1 MRKDNLLAKKIKRQ
15 FLSINNFL
23 ESYFN
28 NLTLFLRNLKKNKLS
43 NNGKII
49 LVVGVSVILFLSYF
63 LLPTF
68 NNKDKIRDEIKNHI
82 LQKYN
87 FNISFSDE
95 LYYALVPSPHYT
107 SKNVSIFK
115 DKKKIAKVKKMKIYI
130 SSKNFFTFNKIL
142 IKDIIFSNADFNIQL
157 NDLAFF
163 EKLLKTEPNENQ
175 IIFKNSNI
183 FYENKFNEI
192 LFINKISN
200 SRFFYDSNNLQNV
213 LISDN
218 KIFNLPFKLLIKND
232 KFNKIINTSFDSN
245 KLRLNIDNEVDYNED
260 IKKGDTTIKFINKNT
275 SFDFE
280 IDKNSLKFFSNKDK
294 NNYKGQIDF
303 KPFYFTAD
311 FNYIGLSTKNFFN
324 EDSIFVDIIKT
335 EIFRNRNL
343 NAKINFNLKDIT
355 DINELN
361 NLFLNIDIEE
371 GEINFSQ
378 SNLMWKKD
386 LKITFNESFLA
397 YNDNEIKIIGNITLE
412 FEDLDNFYK
421 SFQVKKDNRNRLK
434 KIEFDFIYSIDKK
447 TFNFDNVK
455 IDNFENECIKE
466 YLEDFNLSQDRS
478 FNKITFK
485 NFINDF
491 FSAYAG

>member
-15 FLSINNFL
+15 FLSVNNFL
-23 ESYFN
+23 ESNFN
-28 NLTLFLRNLKKNKLS
+28 NLTLFFRNLKKKKLGT
-43 NNGKII
+43 NGKVI
-49 LVVGVSVILFLSYF
+49 LVTGVSIILFLSYF

-68 NNKDKIRDEIKNHI
+68 NNKDKIQAEIKNHV

-87 FNISFSDE
+87 INISFDDE
-95 LYYALVPSPHYT
+95 FNYALIPSPNYI

-115 DKKKIAKVKKMKIYI
+115 DKREIAKVKKMKIYI
-130 SSKNFFTFNKIL
+130 SSKNFFNFNTLL
-142 IKDIIFSNADFNIQL
+142 IKDIIFSNADFYIQL

-163 EKLLKTEPNENQ
+163 EKLLKIEPNENQ

-200 SRFFYDSNNLQNV
+200 SRFFYDSKNLQNV

-232 KFNKIINTSFDSN
+232 KFNKVITSSFDSK
-245 KLRLNIDNEVDYNED
+245 KLRLNIDNKLDYNKD
-260 IKKGDTTIKFINKNT
+260 IRKGEMNIKFINKDT
-275 SFDFE
+275 SFNFE

-294 NNYKGQIDF
+294 NTYKGQIDF
-303 KPFYFTAD
+303 KPFYLSAD
-311 FNYIGLSTKNFFN
+311 FNYVGLSTKNFFN

-335 EIFRNRNL
+335 EIFSNQNL

-361 NLFLNIDIEE
+361 NLSLKIDIEE
-371 GEINFSQ
+371 GEINFSKT
-378 SNLMWKKD
+378 NLMWKKD
-386 LKITFNESFLA
+386 LKITFNESFLT
-397 YNDNEIKIIGNITLE
+397 YDENEIKIIGNTILE

-455 IDNFENECIKE
+455 IDNFENENVKE
-466 YLEDFNLSQDRS
+466 YLEDFNLSQDRT

-485 NFINDF
+485 NFISDF
-491 FSAYAG
+491 FNAYAG

>member
-15 FLSINNFL
+15 FLSVNNFL
-23 ESYFN
+23 ESNFN
-28 NLTLFLRNLKKNKLS
+28 NLTLFFRNLKKKKLGT
-43 NNGKII
+43 NGKVI
-49 LVVGVSVILFLSYF
+49 LVTGVSIILFLSYF

-68 NNKDKIRDEIKNHI
+68 NNKDKIQAEIKNHV

-87 FNISFSDE
+87 INISFDDE
-95 LYYALVPSPHYT
+95 FNYALIPSPHYI

-115 DKKKIAKVKKMKIYI
+115 DKREIAKVKKMKIYI
-130 SSKNFFTFNKIL
+130 SSKNFFNLNSLL
-142 IKDIIFSNADFNIQL
+142 IKDIIFSNADFYIQL

-163 EKLLKTEPNENQ
+163 EKLLKIEPNENQ

-200 SRFFYDSNNLQNV
+200 SRFFYDSKNLQNV

-232 KFNKIINTSFDSN
+232 KFNKVITSSFDSK
-245 KLRLNIDNEVDYNED
+245 KLRLNIDNKLDYNKD
-260 IKKGDTTIKFINKNT
+260 IRKGEMNIKFINKDT
-275 SFDFE
+275 SFNFE

-294 NNYKGQIDF
+294 NTYKGQIDF
-303 KPFYFTAD
+303 KPFYLSAD
-311 FNYIGLSTKNFFN
+311 FNYVGLSTKNFFN

-335 EIFRNRNL
+335 EIFSNQNL

-361 NLFLNIDIEE
+361 NLSLKIDIEE
-371 GEINFSQ
+371 GEINFSKT
-378 SNLMWKKD
+378 NLMWKKD
-386 LKITFNESFLA
+386 LKITFNESFLT
-397 YNDNEIKIIGNITLE
+397 YDENEIKIIGNTILE

-455 IDNFENECIKE
+455 IDNFENENVKE
-466 YLEDFNLSQDRS
+466 YLEDFNLSQDRT

-485 NFINDF
+485 NFISDF
-491 FSAYAG
+491 FNAYAG

>member
-15 FLSINNFL
+15 FLSINNLL

-28 NLTLFLRNLKKNKLS
+28 NLTLFLRNLKKNKLGT
-43 NNGKII
+43 NGKVI
-49 LVVGVSVILFLSYF
+49 LVTGVSIILFLSYF

-68 NNKDKIRDEIKNHI
+68 NNKDKIQAEIKNHI
-82 LQKYN
+82 LQKYDI
-87 FNISFSDE
+87 NINFSDR
-95 LYYALVPSPHYT
+95 LNYALIPKPHYI
-107 SKNVSIFK
+107 SKNVTIFNNK
-115 DKKKIAKVKKMKIYI
+115 RKIAKVKKLKIYI
-130 SSKNFFTFNKIL
+130 SSKNFFTFNKIS
-142 IKDIIFSNADFNIQL
+142 INDIIFNNADFNIQL
-157 NDLAFF
+157 NDLEFF

-183 FYENKFNEI
+183 FYENKYKEI

-200 SRFFYDSNNLQNV
+200 SRFFYDSNNLKNV
-213 LISDN
+213 LVSEN

-232 KFNKIINTSFDSN
+232 KFNKIINTSFDIK
-245 KLRLNIDNEVDYNED
+245 KLRLNIDTKLNYND
-260 IKKGDTTIKFINKNT
+260 KIKEGETNIKFINKDT
-275 SFDFE
+275 SFDFK

-294 NNYKGQIDF
+294 NTYKGQIDF

-311 FNYIGLSTKNFFN
+311 FDYISLSTKNLLN
-324 EDSIFVDIIKT
+324 DESIFMDIIKT
-335 EIFRNRNL
+335 EIFSNRNL
-343 NAKINFNLKDIT
+343 NAKINFNLNDIT

-361 NLFLNIDIEE
+361 NLFLKIDIED
-371 GEINFSQ
+371 GEINFSK

-386 LKITFNESFLA
+386 LKISFNESFLV
-397 YNDNEIKIIGNITLE
+397 YDENEIKIIGNTLLE

-434 KIEFDFIYSIDKK
+434 KIEFDFIYSVDKK

-455 IDNFENECIKE
+455 IDDFENENVKE
-466 YLEDFNLSQDRS
+466 YFEEFNSSLDRS

-485 NFINDF
+485 NFISGF
-491 FSAYAG
+491 FNAYAG

>member
-15 FLSINNFL
+15 FLSINNLL

-28 NLTLFLRNLKKNKLS
+28 NLTLFLRNLKKNKLGT
-43 NNGKII
+43 NGKVI
-49 LVVGVSVILFLSYF
+49 LVTGVSIILFLSYF

-68 NNKDKIRDEIKNHI
+68 NNKYKIQAEIKNHI
-82 LQKYN
+82 LQKYDI
-87 FNISFSDE
+87 NISFNDK
-95 LYYALVPSPHYT
+95 LYYALIPSPHYVT
-107 SKNVSIFK
+107 KNVLIFNNNR
-115 DKKKIAKVKKMKIYI
+115 KIAKVKKLKIYI

-142 IKDIIFSNADFNIQL
+142 INDIIFNNVDFNIQL
-157 NDLAFF
+157 NDLEFF

-183 FYENKFNEI
+183 FYENKYNEI
-192 LFINKISN
+192 LFINKIN
-200 SRFFYDSNNLQNV
+200 KSRFFYDSNNLQNV
-213 LISDN
+213 LSSEN

-232 KFNKIINTSFDSN
+232 KFNKIINTSFDIK
-245 KLRLNIDNEVDYNED
+245 KLRLNINTNLNYNED
-260 IKKGDTTIKFINKNT
+260 IKEGNTNIKFINKDT
-275 SFDFE
+275 SFNFK

-294 NNYKGQIDF
+294 NTYKGQVDF

-311 FNYIGLSTKNFFN
+311 FDYIGLSTKNLFN
-324 EDSIFVDIIKT
+324 DDSILMDIIKT
-335 EIFRNRNL
+335 EIFSNQNL

-355 DINELN
+355 DISELN
-361 NLFLNIDIEE
+361 NLFLKIDIEE
-371 GEINFSQ
+371 GGINFSK

-386 LKITFNESFLA
+386 LKITFNESFLT
-397 YNDNEIKIIGNITLE
+397 YDENEIKIIGNTLLE

-434 KIEFDFIYSIDKK
+434 KIEFDFIYSLDKK

-455 IDNFENECIKE
+455 IDNFENENIKE
-466 YLEDFNLSQDRS
+466 YLEEFNLSQDRS

-485 NFINDF
+485 NFISDF

>member
-23 ESYFN
+23 ESNFN
-28 NLTLFLRNLKKNKLS
+28 NLTLFLRNLKKNKLGT
-43 NNGKII
+43 NGKVI
-49 LVVGVSVILFLSYF
+49 LVTGVSIILFLSYF

-68 NNKDKIRDEIKNHI
+68 NNKDKIQAEIKNHV

-87 FNISFSDE
+87 INISFDDE
-95 LYYALVPSPHYT
+95 LYYALIPSPHYI

-115 DKKKIAKVKKMKIYI
+115 DKREIAKVKKMKIYI
-130 SSKNFFTFNKIL
+130 SSKNFFNLNTLL
-142 IKDIIFSNADFNIQL
+142 IKDIIFSNADFYIQL

-192 LFINKISN
+192 LFINKIGN
-200 SRFFYDSNNLQNV
+200 SRFFYDSKNLQNV

-232 KFNKIINTSFDSN
+232 KFNKIINSSFDSK
-245 KLRLNIDNEVDYNED
+245 KLRLNIDNKLDYNED
-260 IKKGDTTIKFINKNT
+260 IKKGDINIRFINKDT
-275 SFDFE
+275 SFNFE

-294 NNYKGQIDF
+294 NTYNGQIDF
-303 KPFYFTAD
+303 KPFYLSAD
-311 FNYIGLSTKNFFN
+311 FNYVGLSAKNLFN
-324 EDSIFVDIIKT
+324 EDSILVDLIKT
-335 EIFRNRNL
+335 EIFSNQNL
-343 NAKINFNLKDIT
+343 NANISFNLKDIT

-361 NLFLNIDIEE
+361 NLSLNIDIQE
-371 GEINFSQ
+371 GEINFSK

-386 LKITFNESFLA
+386 LKITFNESFLT
-397 YNDNEIKIIGNITLE
+397 YDENEIRIIGNTLLE
-412 FEDLDNFYK
+412 FEDLDNFYR
-421 SFQVKKDNRNRLK
+421 SFQIKKNNRNRLK

-447 TFNFDNVK
+447 TFSFDNVK
-455 IDNFENECIKE
+455 IDNFESENIKE
-466 YLEDFNLSQDRS
+466 YLENFNLSQNRT